1 MGAPTSLNVVR
12 LPEIKMADS
21 KPEVE
26 YSSGTERDITEIPK
40 PTQYLRHTRIGDGSA
55 DIAQCRPTSGNQNG
69 RQ

>member
-26 YSSGTERDITEIPK
+26 YISGTERDITEIPK
-40 PTQYLRHTRIGDGSA
+40 PVFYLAIWYDLFFAISSISSWNFS
-55 DIAQCRPTSGNQNG
+55 DILTES
-69 RQ
+69 